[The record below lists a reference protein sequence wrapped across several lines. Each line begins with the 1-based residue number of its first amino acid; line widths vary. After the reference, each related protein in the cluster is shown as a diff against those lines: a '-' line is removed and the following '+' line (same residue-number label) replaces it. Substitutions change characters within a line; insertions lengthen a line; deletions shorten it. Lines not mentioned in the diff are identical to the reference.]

1 MHKYL
6 IEGRLTCVP
15 KMHPFL
21 PSKVQEP
28 WLTIS
33 HVNTYVVSLI
43 LGYINSTQNNI
54 HLRKQKAKQSNKHLS
69 RAS

>member
-1 MHKYL
+1 MYKYF
-6 IEGRLTCVP
+6 IQGRLTCVL

-21 PSKVQEP
+21 HSPVQEP

-43 LGYINSTQNNI
+43 LGYINSTQNNTY
-54 HLRKQKAKQSNKHLS
+54 LRK
-69 RAS
+69 